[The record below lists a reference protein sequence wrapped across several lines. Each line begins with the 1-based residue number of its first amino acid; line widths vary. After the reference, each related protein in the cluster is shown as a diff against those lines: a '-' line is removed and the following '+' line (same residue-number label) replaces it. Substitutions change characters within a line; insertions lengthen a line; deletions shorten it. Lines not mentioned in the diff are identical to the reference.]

1 MRGIFYSLMA
11 VLLFVSF
18 GIAQEQESIDAKATV
33 LSPISFQD
41 KRDLDFGTEV
51 LPGRTYTVLPGN
63 ATQAGRFEL
72 WGAGLKE
79 VSLSFTLPDNLVA
92 PGDLTLPITFSATS
106 ATHAP
111 NGDYVSGATSFN
123 PATGVSPSLIASGH
137 LWVAI
142 GGEISPPSNQAAGAY
157 SATIT
162 LTVEYTG
169 N

>member
-33 LSPISFQD
+33 LAPISFPD
-41 KRDLDFGTEV
+41 KRDLDFGSEV

-72 WGAGLKE
+72 LGAGSKE
-79 VSLSFTLPDNLVA
+79 VSLSFSLPGNLTG
-92 PGDLTLPITFSATS
+92 PGDNIAITFSATS
-106 ATHAP
+106 ATHAT
-111 NGDYVSGATSFN
+111 NSDYVTGANSFN
-123 PATGVSPSLIASGH
+123 PASGATTSLNGSGS
-137 LWVAI
+137 LYIAI
-142 GGEISPPSNQAAGAY
+142 GGEIEPPSDQLAGEY
-157 SATIT
+157 SGTIT
-162 LTVEYTG
+162 LTVAYTG

>member
-1 MRGIFYSLMA
+1 MA

-33 LSPISFQD
+33 LAPISFPD
-41 KRDLDFGTEV
+41 KRDLDFGSEV

-72 WGAGLKE
+72 LGADDKE
-79 VSLSFTLPDNLVA
+79 VSLTFSLPEDLDG
-92 PGDLTLPITFSATS
+92 PGENTISIIFSATS
-106 ATHAP
+106 ATHAT
-111 NGDYVSGATSFN
+111 NSDYVTGATSFN
-123 PATGVSPSLIASGH
+123 PASGATTSLNGSGS
-137 LWVAI
+137 LYIAI
-142 GGEISPPSNQAAGAY
+142 GGEISPPSNQVAGDY
-157 SATIT
+157 SGTIT